1 MGADLAT
8 ADTAARIAAGSPAL
22 DPARWAADC
31 CIAALAS
38 VGSAGLAIAAENF
51 AAAGRQ
57 AEPVVVLA
65 AGAAAE
71 LVLELAA
78 AAPAVVAEPAP
89 AR

>member
-8 ADTAARIAAGSPAL
+8 ADTAARTAAGSSAL

-31 CIAALAS
+31 CIAALAE
-38 VGSAGLAIAAENF
+38 VAPAGLAFAVENF

-57 AEPVVVLA
+57 AVPVVVLA

-71 LVLELAA
+71 LVLELVA

>member
-1 MGADLAT
+1 MAT
-8 ADTAARIAAGSPAL
+8 ADTAARTAAGSSAL

-31 CIAALAS
+31 CIAALAE
-38 VGSAGLAIAAENF
+38 VAPAGLAFAVVENF
-51 AAAGRQ
+51 AAAGRPT
-57 AEPVVVLA
+57 EPVVDLA
-65 AGAAAE
+65 AEAVAE